1 MTLVTR
7 DSKGKIRVV
16 DIWTNHDS
24 DSSTICRETYQYL
37 GKHTRQPDIVIE
49 AGKAGRDIVAQCELQ
64 FMSQLK
70 SYKDKGYKELSK
82 DLEEYTEEELN
93 EIVGDAIT
101 NQHGVLKPMLA
112 KQADKVSQ
120 KAIDKVPYW
129 YASRKIDGV
138 RCSFYYD
145 GKEIHTS
152 SRGGEDYDC
161 ACLHFINNKKLNEF
175 FQRHPRV
182 VLDGELYK
190 HGRSLQQIS
199 GAARLEK
206 NAVDCDWLEYYIYD
220 VVDTTRTFEER
231 LKILAAI
238 KYELGLGFNPERE
251 WEKGELQFQ
260 MVPQQK
266 VSGYKNINIL
276 HDIYVAEGWEG
287 VVIRDPSKV
296 YRPNGRTNDMIKIK
310 KYKDAEFIVIDYEL
324 GLRGSEDMTFIC
336 TTPAG
341 LEFKAKPWG
350 DRTIKEEYVK
360 NFKTKYQY
368 KMAKIKF
375 FYYSNGNDEK
385 TGVPLQPSLICFRDK
400 SDM

>member
-16 DIWTNHDS
+16 DLWTEHDS
-24 DSSTICRETYQYL
+24 DYSIVCRETYQYK
-37 GKHTRQPDIVIE
+37 GKHTRQPDIVIDD
-49 AGKAGRDIVAQCELQ
+49 GKAGRDVVAQCELR

-70 SYKDKGYKELSK
+70 TYKDKGYKQ
-82 DLEEYTEEELN
+82 LEKSIDEYSEEELN
-93 EIVGDAIT
+93 KIVGENIT
-101 NQHGVLKPMLA
+101 NQYGVMKPMLA

-145 GKEIHTS
+145 GSEIHTS

-161 ACLHFINNKKLNEF
+161 ACMHFLNNEKLLKFYE
-175 FQRHPRV
+175 RHPNII
-182 VLDGELYK
+182 LDGELYK
-190 HGRSLQQIS
+190 HGKSLQQIS

-206 NAVDCDWLEYYIYD
+206 NAYDCDWLEYYIYD
-220 VVDTTRTFEER
+220 IIDTTRTFEER
-231 LKILAAI
+231 LRILAAI
-238 KYELGLGFNPERE
+238 KHELELGFNPERTWKE
-251 WEKGELQFQ
+251 DELQFQ

-276 HDIYVAEGWEG
+276 HDIYVSEGWEG

-296 YRPNGRTNDMIKIK
+296 YRPNGRTNDMIKFK
-310 KYKDAEFIVIDYEL
+310 KYKDDEFLVIDYEL
-324 GLRGSEDMTFIC
+324 GLRGTEDMTFTC

-350 DRTIKEEYVK
+350 DRAIKEEYVK

-375 FYYSNGNDEK
+375 FYYSNGNDER

>member
-1 MTLVTR
+1 M
-7 DSKGKIRVV
+7 
-16 DIWTNHDS
+16 
-24 DSSTICRETYQYL
+24 
-37 GKHTRQPDIVIE
+37 
-49 AGKAGRDIVAQCELQ
+49 
-64 FMSQLK
+64 
-70 SYKDKGYKELSK
+70 
-82 DLEEYTEEELN
+82 
-93 EIVGDAIT
+93 
-101 NQHGVLKPMLA
+101 
-112 KQADKVSQ
+112 
-120 KAIDKVPYW
+120 
-129 YASRKIDGV
+129 

-161 ACLHFINNKKLNEF
+161 ACMHFINNESLKKF
-175 FQRHPRV
+175 FNRHPNV

-190 HGRSLQQIS
+190 HGKSLQQIS

-220 VVDTTRTFEER
+220 VVDTSKTFEER
-231 LKILAAI
+231 LKILGAI

-251 WEKGELQFQ
+251 WKKGELQFQ

-324 GLRGSEDMTFIC
+324 GLRGTEDMTFTC

-350 DRTIKEEYVK
+350 DRAIKEEYVR

-400 SDM
+400 ADM

>member
-16 DIWTNHDS
+16 DLWEEHDEES
-24 DSSTICRETYQYL
+24 YTICRETYQL
-37 GKHTRQPDIVIE
+37 GGKITRQPDIYIE
-49 AGKAGRDIVAQCELQ
+49 NGKAGRDYIAQGELRL
-64 FMSQLK
+64 MSKLK
-70 SYKDKGYKELSK
+70 EYKDKGYKELDK
-82 DLEEYTEEELN
+82 KLAEYTIDELN
-93 EIVGDAIT
+93 EIVGENIT

-112 KQADKVSQ
+112 KQADKVSK
-120 KAIDKVPYW
+120 KAIDKIPYW

-145 GKEIHTS
+145 GKGIHTS

-161 ACLHFINNKKLNEF
+161 ACMHFINDEKLNLF
-175 FQRHPRV
+175 FQRHPGV

-190 HGRSLQQIS
+190 HGKSLQQIS

-220 VVDTTRTFEER
+220 VIDTNRTFEER
-231 LKILAAI
+231 LKILGAI

-251 WEKGELQFQ
+251 WKKGELQFQ

-324 GLRGSEDMTFIC
+324 GLRGTEDMTFTC

-350 DRTIKEEYVK
+350 DRAIKEEYVR

>member
-16 DIWTNHDS
+16 DIWTSHDS

-37 GKHTRQPDIVIE
+37 GKHTRQPDIYIE
-49 AGKAGRDIVAQCELQ
+49 EGKAGRNYIAQGELQ
-64 FMSQLK
+64 FMSKLK
-70 SYKDKGYKELSK
+70 EYKDKGYKELSK
-82 DLEEYTEEELN
+82 KLEEYTEKELN
-93 EIVGDAIT
+93 EIVGEDIT

-120 KAIDKVPYW
+120 KTIDKVPYW

-145 GKEIHTS
+145 EEDIHTS
-152 SRGGEDYDC
+152 SRGGENYDC
-161 ACLHFINNKKLNEF
+161 ACMHFRNNESLKKF
-175 FQRHPRV
+175 FNRHPNV

-190 HGRSLQQIS
+190 HGKSLQQIS

-220 VVDTTRTFEER
+220 VVDTSRTFEER
-231 LKILAAI
+231 LKVLGAI

-251 WEKGELQFQ
+251 WKKGELQFQ

-296 YRPNGRTNDMIKIK
+296 YRPNGRTNDMIKFK

-324 GLRGSEDMTFIC
+324 GLRGTEDMTFIC

-350 DRTIKEEYVK
+350 DRAIKEEYVR

-400 SDM
+400 ADM

>member
-16 DIWTNHDS
+16 DLWIEYDDES
-24 DSSTICRETYQYL
+24 CTICRETYQL
-37 GKHTRQPDIVIE
+37 RGKHTRQPDIYIDD
-49 AGKAGRDIVAQCELQ
+49 GKVGRSVRAQGD
-64 FMSQLK
+64 LK
-70 SYKDKGYKELSK
+70 FWSKAKEYKDKGYKELDK
-82 DLEEYTEEELN
+82 KLEEYTEEELN
-93 EIVGDAIT
+93 KIVGNDIT

-120 KAIDKVPYW
+120 KTIDKVPYW

-145 GKEIHTS
+145 GEEIHTS

-161 ACLHFINNKKLNEF
+161 ACMHFRNNENLKKF
-175 FQRHPRV
+175 FSRHPNV

-190 HGRSLQQIS
+190 HGKSLQQIS

-220 VVDTTRTFEER
+220 VVDTSRTFEER
-231 LKILAAI
+231 LKILGAI
-238 KYELGLGFNPERE
+238 RYELGLGFNPERE
-251 WEKGELQFQ
+251 WKEGELQFQ

-324 GLRGSEDMTFIC
+324 GLRGTEDMTFTC

-350 DRTIKEEYVK
+350 DRAIKEEYVR

-400 SDM
+400 ADM

>member
-16 DIWTNHDS
+16 DIWPEFDEES
-24 DSSTICRETYQYL
+24 CTICRETYQL
-37 GKHTRQPDIVIE
+37 GGKHTRQPDIYIDD
-49 AGKAGRDIVAQCELQ
+49 GKVGRSVKAQAELRLW
-64 FMSQLK
+64 SK
-70 SYKDKGYKELSK
+70 IKEYKDKGYKELEK
-82 DLEEYTEEELN
+82 KLEEYTEEELN
-93 EIVGDAIT
+93 KIVGEDIT
-101 NQHGVLKPMLA
+101 NQHGVQKPMLA

-138 RCSFYYD
+138 RCSFYCNET
-145 GKEIHTS
+145 GIHTS
-152 SRGGEDYDC
+152 SRGGEDYDP
-161 ACLHFINNKKLNEF
+161 ACHHFIHNQKLIEF
-175 FQRHPRV
+175 FERHPNV

-190 HGRSLQQIS
+190 HGKSLQQIS
-199 GAARLEK
+199 GAARMEK
-206 NAVDCDWLEYYIYD
+206 NAYDCEWLEYYIYD
-220 VVDTTRTFEER
+220 VIDTSRTFEER
-231 LKILAAI
+231 LKVLAAI
-238 KYELGLGFNPERE
+238 KYELKLGFDPEKN
-251 WEKGELQFQ
+251 WEKGDLQFQ

-266 VSGYKNINIL
+266 ISGYKNINIL

-296 YRPNGRTNDMIKIK
+296 YRPNGRTNDMIKVK

-324 GLRGSEDMTFIC
+324 GLRGAEDMTFIC

-350 DRTIKEEYVK
+350 DRAMKEEYVK

-375 FYYSNGNDEK
+375 FYYSNGNNEK

>member
-1 MTLVTR
+1 MR
-7 DSKGKIRVV
+7 CSI
-16 DIWTNHDS
+16 
-24 DSSTICRETYQYL
+24 Y
-37 GKHTRQPDIVIE
+37 
-49 AGKAGRDIVAQCELQ
+49 
-64 FMSQLK
+64 
-70 SYKDKGYKELSK
+70 YKDG
-82 DLEEYTEEELN
+82 
-93 EIVGDAIT
+93 
-101 NQHGVLKPMLA
+101 
-112 KQADKVSQ
+112 
-120 KAIDKVPYW
+120 
-129 YASRKIDGV
+129 
-138 RCSFYYD
+138 
-145 GKEIHTS
+145 EIHTS

-161 ACLHFINNKKLNEF
+161 ACLHFINNEKLNLF
-175 FQRHPRV
+175 FQRHPGV

-190 HGRSLQQIS
+190 HGKTLQQIS

-206 NAVDCDWLEYYIYD
+206 NAVDCGWLEYYIYD
-220 VVDTTRTFEER
+220 IIDTSRTFEER
-231 LKILAAI
+231 LKILGAI
-238 KYELGLGFNPERE
+238 KYELQLGFEPERE
-251 WEKGELQFQ
+251 WKEGELQFQ

-266 VSGYKNINIL
+266 VSGFKNINIL
-276 HDIYVAEGWEG
+276 HDIYVSEGWEG

-350 DRTIKEEYVK
+350 DRAIKEEYVR

>member
-7 DSKGKIRVV
+7 DSKGKIRVI
-16 DIWTNHDS
+16 DLWSEHDE
-24 DSSTICRETYQYL
+24 DSYTICRETYQL
-37 GKHTRQPDIVIE
+37 GGKHTRQPDIYIE
-49 AGKAGRDIVAQCELQ
+49 QGKAGRSILAQGELQ
-64 FMSQLK
+64 YAAQLK
-70 SYKDKGYKELSK
+70 GYKDKGYKELTK
-82 DLEEYTEEELN
+82 DIDEYTVEELN
-93 EIVGDAIT
+93 GIVGDGIT
-101 NQHGVLKPMLA
+101 NQYGVLKPMLA
-112 KQADKVSQ
+112 KQADKVSETS
-120 KAIDKVPYW
+120 INKVPYW

-145 GKEIHTS
+145 GSEIHTS
-152 SRGGEDYDC
+152 SRGGETYDC
-161 ACLHFINNKKLNEF
+161 ACLHFINNEKLKEF
-175 FQRHPRV
+175 FNRHPNV

-190 HGRSLQQIS
+190 HGKSLQQIS

-206 NAVDCDWLEYYIYD
+206 GTSDWLEYYIYD
-220 VVDTTRTFEER
+220 IVDTERTFEER
-231 LKILAAI
+231 LRVLAAI
-238 KYELGLGFNPERE
+238 KHELGLGFNPERQ
-251 WEKGELQFQ
+251 WEDGELQFQ

-287 VVIRDPSKV
+287 VVVRDPSKK
-296 YRPNGRTNDMIKIK
+296 YRPNGRTNDMIKFK

-324 GLRGSEDMTFIC
+324 GLRGAEDMTFIC

-350 DRTIKEEYVK
+350 DRAMKEEYVR
-360 NFKTKYQY
+360 NFKNKYQY